1 MSNFGLEVALRERG
15 VTFERAKVG
24 DRYVLALLK
33 QKGGILGGETSG
45 HVLCLDRTT
54 TGDGLVTALQVL
66 AVMRR
71 TGRSLSEL
79 AGGMRQFP
87 QALLNVKVAK
97 RADPT
102 LDPGVRRAVGAV
114 EAKLGERGRVVLRA
128 SGTEP
133 VIRVMVEGEDRNEV
147 SAFAEE
153 LAQCVKT
160 AFGSS

>member
-1 MSNFGLEVALRERG
+1 MSNLGLEVALRERG
-15 VTFERAKVG
+15 VKFERAKVG

-33 QKGGILGGETSG
+33 ERGGILGGETSG

-54 TGDGLVTALQVL
+54 TGDGLITALQVL

-79 AGGMRQFP
+79 ASGMRQFP
-87 QALLNVKVAK
+87 QVLLNVKVA
-97 RADPT
+97 RRSDPT
-102 LDPGVRRAVGAV
+102 LDPGVRKAVGIA

-133 VIRVMVEGEDRNEV
+133 VIRVMVEGEDGREV
-147 SAFAEE
+147 STLADE
-153 LAQCVKT
+153 LAESVRT
-160 AFGSS
+160 AFGRS